1 MQSVMQYDQSRA
13 PTMST
18 PRANFNLSHGVK
30 TTIDFDYIYPFLV
43 EDVLPGDTWNVD
55 TAAFARLATPLYP
68 LMDNM
73 YLDIHYFWIPMR
85 MVWKNSRKFFGEQ
98 EDPGD
103 SISYTI
109 PTVTATT
116 TTGYSE
122 LSIFDYFAL
131 PTKIPDYEHSVLPLR
146 CYNLVYNEWFRDQ
159 NIIDSVPTF
168 DDDTDTGAPATN
180 YSLLKRGKRHDYFT
194 SCLVN
199 PVKDPASSQTLPL
212 GTSAPVYGI
221 GVAGTSYPATN
232 QTAHETDGTSSTTY
246 ANAISLS
253 TSSGSF
259 IEQDPNNT
267 GYPNIRADLSNATAA
282 TILQLRQAMQ
292 IQALIELDA
301 RAGTRYN
308 EIVYATF
315 GVTPPQDSY
324 KPEYLGGGSM
334 QIGVQQ
340 VPQTSND
347 ATNGSVGQLGAYGTA
362 FGSGNGFVK
371 SFTEHGFI
379 LGVMSVKD
387 PASSQTLPLGTSA
400 PVYGIG
406 VAGTS
411 YPATNQTA
419 HETDGTSSTTYANA
433 ISLSTSSGS
442 FIEQDPNNTGYPN
455 IRADLSNATAATI
468 LQLRQAMQ
476 IQALI
481 ELDARAGTRYNEI
494 VYATFGVTP
503 PQDSYKPEYLGGGSM
518 QIGVQQV
525 PQTSNDATNGSVG
538 QLGAYGTAFG
548 SGNGFVKSF
557 TEHGF
562 ILGVM
567 SARADL
573 TYSQGLDKK
582 WTRSTRYDFMHPILQ
597 NIGDQAVYVKEL
609 YCQDPATDTDAT
621 GTADNERVFGYQER
635 YGDYK
640 YINSKITGLFRPNAA
655 SSLEAWHLSEEFASL
670 PSLDQSFIESNTPR

>member
-379 LGVMSVKD
+379 LGVMS
-387 PASSQTLPLGTSA
+387 
-400 PVYGIG
+400 
-406 VAGTS
+406 
-411 YPATNQTA
+411 
-419 HETDGTSSTTYANA
+419 
-433 ISLSTSSGS
+433 
-442 FIEQDPNNTGYPN
+442 
-455 IRADLSNATAATI
+455 
-468 LQLRQAMQ
+468 
-476 IQALI
+476 
-481 ELDARAGTRYNEI
+481 
-494 VYATFGVTP
+494 
-503 PQDSYKPEYLGGGSM
+503 
-518 QIGVQQV
+518 
-525 PQTSNDATNGSVG
+525 
-538 QLGAYGTAFG
+538 
-548 SGNGFVKSF
+548 
-557 TEHGF
+557 
-562 ILGVM
+562 
-567 SARADL
+567 ARADL